1 MSYALNPQVI
11 RASAPGAAN
20 DNTQGF
26 VVGSIW
32 VDTTAAPDAAYIC
45 TSAATGA
52 ATWVSAGGVS
62 SHPSLTTLGW
72 SAAGHTGT
80 TNSVACFSNTGAAL
94 TAQATVDGTVLSFT
108 GGVLQFVAMAATVTL
123 VSSRSINVEYLPL
136 GADVI
141 SPATALVVTGT
152 VV

>member
-1 MSYALNPQVI
+1 MSYALNPQVV
-11 RASAPGAAN
+11 RAATPGASN

-26 VVGSIW
+26 VVGSVW

-52 ATWVSAGGVS
+52 ATWVSAGGVT

-72 SAAGHTGT
+72 SASGHTGT
-80 TNSVACFSNTGAAL
+80 TNSVACFSNTGVAL

-108 GGVLQFVAMAATVTL
+108 GGVLQFVAMTAAVAL
-123 VSSRSINVEYLPL
+123 VNSRNINVEYLPL
-136 GADVI
+136 N
-141 SPATALVVTGT
+141 ATVLPSSDAIVVAGT

>member
-1 MSYALNPQVI
+1 MSYALNPQVV
-11 RASAPGAAN
+11 RAATPGAAN

-32 VDTTAAPDAAYIC
+32 VDTTATPDAAYIC

-52 ATWVSAGGVS
+52 ATWVSAGGIT

-72 SAAGHTGT
+72 SASGHTGT

-108 GGVLQFVAMAATVTL
+108 GGVLQFVAMAATVAL
-123 VSSRSINVEYLPL
+123 VNSRNINVQYLPL
-136 GADVI
+136 NAEVLPSSDAI
-141 SPATALVVTGT
+141 VVAGT

>member
-1 MSYALNPQVI
+1 MSYALNPQVV
-11 RASAPGAAN
+11 RAATPGAAN

-32 VDTTAAPDAAYIC
+32 VDTTATPDAAYIC

-52 ATWVSAGGVS
+52 ATWVSAGGVTA
-62 SHPSLTTLGW
+62 HPSLTTLGW
-72 SAAGHTGT
+72 SASGHTGT

-94 TAQATVDGTVLSFT
+94 TAQATVDGTVLSYT
-108 GGVLQFVAMAATVTL
+108 GGVLQFVAMAAVATL
-123 VSSRSINVEYLPL
+123 VNSRNINVEYLPL
-136 GADVI
+136 NATVLATTDATVI
-141 SPATALVVTGT
+141 NGT

>member
-11 RASAPGAAN
+11 RAAAPTAAN

-32 VDTTAAPDAAYIC
+32 VDSTPAIDQAYIC

-52 ATWVSAGGVS
+52 ATWVNAGGVS

-72 SAAGHTGT
+72 SASGHTGT
-80 TNSVACFSNTGAAL
+80 TNSVACFSNTGVAL
-94 TAQATVDGTVLSFT
+94 TAQATVDGTVLSYT
-108 GGVLQFVAMAATVTL
+108 GGVLQFVAMAATVAL
-123 VSSRSINVEYLPL
+123 VNSRNINVQYLPL
-136 GADVI
+136 NAEVLPSSDAI
-141 SPATALVVTGT
+141 VVAGT